1 MIDQMFERHCRR
13 QMKLLKLASFASF
26 NNLLYLC
33 SMVKK
38 MIERKEYID
47 KLLSY
52 KDKDIIKV
60 VTGLRRS
67 GKSTLLELFRNRL
80 LGNNIMHE
88 QTQFYNFELPENY
101 LNKSWETL
109 YFEIKSKLQANKP
122 NYIFLDEIQNIADFE
137 KLVDGLFVTPNVDV
151 YITGSNAYLLS
162 SELATL
168 LSGRY
173 IEISILPFSFAEYL
187 EVRGI
192 DTGNKYLNYEAL
204 FYDYVNETSLPKGV
218 ELRDEGFDKI
228 YEYLEALYATIIEKD
243 ITQRHK
249 INNKRAFGNVAKF
262 VAANIGSPISPNSIS
277 KALKAD
283 NQSVHNTT
291 VENFI
296 EYLVGSFV
304 FYRVNRFDI
313 KGKKQLATLEKYY
326 LVDLGLL
333 NVLVG
338 RDRTADRGHILENVV
353 YLELLRRGYK
363 IWTSTLRDGEIDFT
377 VKNRNGEIEY
387 YQVSW
392 EISSAATEER
402 EFKPLETV
410 KDNYPKF
417 LLTTESFPQSRA
429 GIIHKNVFEWL
440 LEKEL

>member
-1 MIDQMFERHCRR
+1 
-13 QMKLLKLASFASF
+13 MKSL
-26 NNLLYLC
+26 
-33 SMVKK
+33 
-38 MIERKEYID
+38 IERKEYLD

-67 GKSTLLELFRNRL
+67 GKSTLLELFRNCL
-80 LGNNIMHE
+80 LENGVTSE
-88 QTQFYNFELPENY
+88 QTQSYNFELPENY

-109 YFEIKSKLQANKP
+109 YFEIKSKLQTDKP
-122 NYIFLDEIQNIADFE
+122 NYVFLDEIQNISDFE
-137 KLVDGLFVTPNVDV
+137 KLVDGLYASENVDV

-187 EVRGI
+187 KVRGV
-192 DTGNKYLNYEAL
+192 DTSNKYLNYEAL

-218 ELRDEGFDKI
+218 ELREDGFDKI

-249 INNKRAFGNVAKF
+249 IKDKRAFGNVAKF
-262 VAANIGSPISPNSIS
+262 IAANIGSPISPSSIS

-283 NQSVHNTT
+283 NQSIHNTT

-296 EYLVGSFV
+296 DYLVGSFV
-304 FYRVNRFDI
+304 FYCVNRFDI

-326 LVDLGLL
+326 LVDVGLL

-353 YLELLRRGYK
+353 FLELLRRGYK
-363 IWTSTLRDGEIDFT
+363 VWTGTFRNGEIDFA
-377 VKNRNGEIEY
+377 VKNRNGEVEY

-392 EISSAATEER
+392 EISTAETAER
-402 EFKPLETV
+402 EFKPLEAV

-429 GIIHKNVFEWL
+429 GIIHRNVFEWL
-440 LEKEL
+440 LEK